1 MHEFLYTKGLVSCVS
16 CVSRTARSKVYF
28 NYISNILEP
37 KLQTDLRHIFS
48 SFSITKPVENKNWE
62 KEKCLEDNART
73 KNEVMN
79 LKLLEPG
86 GKLGKQ
92 YCPPFEIIFKQNML
106 LCLLCI

>member
-1 MHEFLYTKGLVSCVS
+1 MHEFLYTKGLVS

-28 NYISNILEP
+28 NYISKILEP
-37 KLQTDLRHIFS
+37 KSQTDIRHNFS

-62 KEKCLEDNART
+62 KCLEGNVRT

-106 LCLLCI
+106 LCLLCV